1 MFKTPHP
8 ISLSLSPTYIIQFQF
23 AIFLC
28 FQFCPPLNL
37 THCSP
42 YHVVIL
48 RVSFLSFSL
57 CLLAFWIFISVPPV
71 RILLSCFKS
80 SLLPPFLPSSAFTCS
95 FPFLSFLYW
104 PRKLGGAYPEFL
116 NFYLSFDLFCWVS
129 SFSGLSFFRR
139 FGFCSFLVYPGI
151 WILRCLAFHLILSI
165 LKILELDRQ
174 D

>member
-1 MFKTPHP
+1 VFKTPHP

-116 NFYLSFDLFCWVS
+116 FVFWSLL
-129 SFSGLSFFRR
+129 LSFFF
-139 FGFCSFLVYPGI
+139 FGFKFFSEI
-151 WILRCLAFHLILSI
+151 WIL
-165 LKILELDRQ
+165 
-174 D
+174 